1 MLLEQACGQ
10 CFKVKIKQCENP
22 HSAKKIP
29 RKSIYM
35 ILFLHFELT
44 VAITF
49 YIPMFSIILTNQS
62 SHLSTILNFNF
73 WGKNA

>member
-1 MLLEQACGQ
+1 
-10 CFKVKIKQCENP
+10 
-22 HSAKKIP
+22 
-29 RKSIYM
+29 M

-49 YIPMFSIILTNQS
+49 YIPMFSIILTIQS